1 MRSVSR
7 PCFNKSK
14 SRSSARNRH
23 SLSSLRLFL
32 KQSSADRFPHLRCAI
47 SRRTAGALLLFF
59 AAASGSLRA
68 APLDDL
74 VSPSQEVRDAAA
86 KVLRETYVAPP
97 VDRLKPLLDSI
108 KIGERRSQL
117 LQQLRPFN
125 VPIELPPQQAAG
137 SVTTYRLDDRWVLQC
152 VFMNEVLRDRSLL
165 EDVRDVSV
173 EPPAKYTGVWTT
185 YYVNGQ
191 PSREIHYKDGAY
203 SGTVTSFHA
212 VGSKSR
218 VENFGPRGH
227 EGEEI
232 GYFPSGA
239 VAYRGNYESGSK
251 VGKWT
256 WYNEDGTVRSVQE
269 QPSL

>member
-1 MRSVSR
+1 LKHPS
-7 PCFNKSK
+7 PDPW
-14 SRSSARNRH
+14 RH
-23 SLSSLRLFL
+23 IGR
-32 KQSSADRFPHLRCAI
+32 AI
-47 SRRTAGALLLFF
+47 SRRAVGALLVFIAFL
-59 AAASGSLRA
+59 GSLRA

-74 VSPSQEVRDAAA
+74 ASPSQEGRDAAA

-97 VDRLKPLLDSI
+97 VDRFKGLLDSV

-125 VPIELPPQQAAG
+125 VPLELPPQQEGA
-137 SVTTYRLDDRWVLQC
+137 SLTTYRLDDRWVLQC
-152 VFMNEVLRDRSLL
+152 VFLNEVLRDRSLL

-191 PSREIHYKDGAY
+191 PCREIHYNYGAY
-203 SGTVTSFHA
+203 SGTVTSYHPD
-212 VGSKSR
+212 GSKSR
-218 VENFGPRGH
+218 IENFGPRGH

-239 VAYRGNYESGSK
+239 VAYRGNYEAGSK

-269 QPSL
+269 QPRL